1 MGYALKIYE
10 AFKDDETK
18 ARLLSEFIEQVE
30 QVILN
35 NQLSTRQDVTMSEL
49 KLTREIEETRGEI
62 KEAELK
68 LTREIE
74 QVRGEIKEVELKLTR
89 EIEEIRGEIKE
100 VELKLTR
107 EIEETRGEIKEVE
120 LKLTKEIEQVR
131 ADVTKEIAQVH
142 VAIHKS
148 HGSLLRWIVGL
159 FLTAVVAQAGLIIA
173 LLQYSSGR

>member
-49 KLTREIEETRGEI
+49 KLTKEIEQTRGEI
-62 KEAELK
+62 KEVELK

-74 QVRGEIKEVELKLTR
+74 QVRGEIKEVELKLT
-89 EIEEIRGEIKE
+89 
-100 VELKLTR
+100 
-107 EIEETRGEIKEVE
+107 
-120 LKLTKEIEQVR
+120 KEIEQVR
-131 ADVTKEIAQVH
+131 ADVAREIAQVR
-142 VAIHKS
+142 VEIQKS

-159 FLTAVVAQAGLIIA
+159 FLTAVLAQAGLIIA
-173 LLQYSSGR
+173 LLQYSSGK

>member
-1 MGYALKIYE
+1 MGYALRIYE

-18 ARLLSEFIEQVE
+18 ARLLSEFIELVE
-30 QVILN
+30 EAILH
-35 NQLSTRQDVTMSEL
+35 NQLATRQDVTMSEL
-49 KLTREIEETRGEI
+49 KLT
-62 KEAELK
+62 K
-68 LTREIE
+68 EIE
-74 QVRGEIKEVELKLTR
+74 QTRGEIKEVELKLT
-89 EIEEIRGEIKE
+89 K
-100 VELKLTR
+100 

-120 LKLTKEIEQVR
+120 LKLTREIEQTRGEIKEVELKLTRETEQVR

-142 VAIHKS
+142 VEIHKS

>member
-18 ARLLSEFIEQVE
+18 AKLLSEFIELVE

-49 KLTREIEETRGEI
+49 KLTKEIEQTRGEIKEVELKLTKEIEETRGEI
-62 KEAELK
+62 KEVELK
-68 LTREIE
+68 LTREIEQVRADLTREIE

-89 EIEEIRGEIKE
+89 
-100 VELKLTR
+100 
-107 EIEETRGEIKEVE
+107 
-120 LKLTKEIEQVR
+120 EIEQVR

>member
-1 MGYALKIYE
+1 MGYALRIYE

-49 KLTREIEETRGEI
+49 KLTKEIEKTRGEI
-62 KEAELK
+62 KEVELK
-68 LTREIE
+68 LTKEIEQVRADLTREIE

-89 EIEEIRGEIKE
+89 EIEQVRAD
-100 VELKLTR
+100 LTR
-107 EIEETRGEIKEVE
+107 EIA
-120 LKLTKEIEQVR
+120 QVR
-131 ADVTKEIAQVH
+131 VEIQ
-142 VAIHKS
+142 KS
-148 HGSLLRWIVGL
+148 HGSLLRWLVGL
-159 FLTAVVAQAGLIIA
+159 FLTAVLAQAGLIIA

>member
-10 AFKDDETK
+10 AFKDDESK

-49 KLTREIEETRGEI
+49 KLT
-62 KEAELK
+62 K
-68 LTREIE
+68 
-74 QVRGEIKEVELKLTR
+74 
-89 EIEEIRGEIKE
+89 
-100 VELKLTR
+100 

-120 LKLTKEIEQVR
+120 LKLTREIEQVRADLTREIEQVR

-173 LLQYSSGR
+173 LLQYASHR